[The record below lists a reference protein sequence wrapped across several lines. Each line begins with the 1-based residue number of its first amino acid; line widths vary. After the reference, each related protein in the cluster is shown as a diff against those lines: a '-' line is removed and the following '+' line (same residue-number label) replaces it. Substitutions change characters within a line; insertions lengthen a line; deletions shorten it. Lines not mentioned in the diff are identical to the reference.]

1 MEEIE
6 SFSKTH
12 PRKTIVASTGTSI
25 FLMVLIM
32 MGIYI
37 AFDGKIPQTI
47 KLPVSFPVVTTPTQP
62 KPPISVEPEPSSYTA
77 PTSYTQEPVS
87 YP

>member
-12 PRKTIVASTGTSI
+12 PRKTIVAGTGTSI
-25 FLMVLIM
+25 FLIVLIM

-37 AFDGKIPQTI
+37 AFDGKIPTT
-47 KLPVSFPVVTTPTQP
+47 LPVSFPVVTTPNKP
-62 KPPISVEPEPSSYTA
+62 KPPVIVEPEPSSYAA
-77 PTSYTQEPVS
+77 PASYVPEPIS